1 MAQRNSAQNPTVVY
15 LFSTK
20 LYKNSARFE
29 LIPTTTSSETLV
41 GWLKKSTKL
50 HGTTSVGHRLFKWKK
65 WRIFFR
71 FKSTHFFHRCRT
83 LVSIVYYLKRIGLP
97 NFLGKF
103 GITFM
108 STGLPR
114 LRMAIVKLNK
124 LQRMPENMSQLLS
137 NKTHMPKNLYQMSSE
152 NSYSLVHSFIYRA
165 WCCATWP

>member
-1 MAQRNSAQNPTVVY
+1 MAQRKIVHKTQPLCTYFLLNCTKIRQGSSSY
-15 LFSTK
+15 LRQHLQK
-20 LYKNSARFE
+20 LWLADLKNQQSY
-29 LIPTTTSSETLV
+29 
-41 GWLKKSTKL
+41 
-50 HGTTSVGHRLFKWKK
+50 GTTSVGHRLFKWKK
-65 WRIFFR
+65 WRIFFQ

-124 LQRMPENMSQLLS
+124 VQRMPENMSQLCPTKLTCQKIS
-137 NKTHMPKNLYQMSSE
+137 NVIRK
-152 NSYSLVHSFIYRA
+152 
-165 WCCATWP
+165 